1 MRRPP
6 NSFFLCLNWRKYV
19 NRAVINLTDI
29 SLNRSRKITEVN
41 LLVDNVLKN
50 SESKFSFGTTVLAA
64 ATTECDRWCINMP
77 LLSEPFTTARYYQ
90 VVDETKYPNYFVRCK
105 ANNDCLTST
114 RRKQYV
120 DGCADG
126 RQKCL
131 MVSLFGLAIYH
142 FLKKSQFTKRD

>member
-1 MRRPP
+1 
-6 NSFFLCLNWRKYV
+6 
-19 NRAVINLTDI
+19 
-29 SLNRSRKITEVN
+29 
-41 LLVDNVLKN
+41 
-50 SESKFSFGTTVLAA
+50 
-64 ATTECDRWCINMP
+64 MP

-131 MVSLFGLAIYH
+131 LVSFVRTSHLPFSQKIPIYQKGLGRVRPP
-142 FLKKSQFTKRD
+142 SWR